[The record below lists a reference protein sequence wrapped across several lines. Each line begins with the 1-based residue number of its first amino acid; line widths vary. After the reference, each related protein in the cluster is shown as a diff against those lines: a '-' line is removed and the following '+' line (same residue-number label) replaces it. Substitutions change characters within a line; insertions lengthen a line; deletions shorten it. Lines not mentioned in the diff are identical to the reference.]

1 MQSLRTDDI
10 LILPPYHY
18 SYSLLSTP
26 RFPMDQ
32 TESAIVEVVD
42 VGVSVSVGVSGQ
54 SANRGVGVPRGS
66 MDVENFRCMIF
77 PHGRSQSMA

>member
-10 LILPPYHY
+10 LILAPYHY

-32 TESAIVEVVD
+32 NESAIVEVVD
-42 VGVSVSVGVSGQ
+42 VGVSVSVGSEWAERQ
-54 SANRGVGVPRGS
+54 PRRRSAERK
-66 MDVENFRCMIF
+66 
-77 PHGRSQSMA
+77 HGC